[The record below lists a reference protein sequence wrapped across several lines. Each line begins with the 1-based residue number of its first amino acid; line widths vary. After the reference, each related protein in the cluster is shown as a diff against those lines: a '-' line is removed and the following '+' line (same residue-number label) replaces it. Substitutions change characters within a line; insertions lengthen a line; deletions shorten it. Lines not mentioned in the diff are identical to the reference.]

1 MWSSPELHVDKLAIF
16 DQKRSNFCYLS
27 VCFWSCSGRFLW
39 KFYLVSQCFQHVRV
53 IEPAKDDLIM
63 GERAAAR
70 ANNTLDKCLVSTWS
84 DFEFSQVELPAA
96 TARISGMYVGKNV
109 GVSRAVGNS
118 LEKVFGKKGA
128 KDEGP
133 AV

>member
-1 MWSSPELHVDKLAIF
+1 MRI
-16 DQKRSNFCYLS
+16 
-27 VCFWSCSGRFLW
+27 
-39 KFYLVSQCFQHVRV
+39 

-84 DFEFSQVELPAA
+84 DFELSQVELPAAA
-96 TARISGMYVGKNV
+96 TARISGMYVGKNM